1 MEKDKRAL
9 PEHATKGHLVM
20 LRIQGK
26 TFLSHLDGN
35 SLWLNLNQENNLPDY
50 TWSQIMPKSN
60 LI

>member
-50 TWSQIMPKSN
+50 T
-60 LI
+60 